1 MSEEELTYMDF
12 VKEAFNARPKL
23 KLIGGLPLNLMGMA
37 GFGVLGILNPG
48 FWLVG
53 AGLEIGYLLALSHSP
68 RFRNYVRGRR
78 LQEVKRARARNWRE
92 RQQAILETLGEEGK
106 ARFQAF
112 VDRIEEA
119 KANRGEEE
127 LAGLIGDVADD
138 GLHMLRWI
146 HLKLLASQE
155 TLQRQVDPSVR
166 KDLQAEL
173 DEFVRR
179 VEALGEKGDARIRH
193 SLEATITI
201 LRQRLKNLDD
211 AQNNLTYIDSELRR
225 IEHQAEL
232 IIEDAAL
239 ATDADQLSARID
251 AVTSTF
257 NETQEWMRLHK
268 ELLSEFE
275 TGDDDPAR
283 PPPNRVMAG

>member
-1 MSEEELTYMDF
+1 MNEEELTYMDF
-12 VKEAFNARPKL
+12 VKEAFNARPKV
-23 KLIGGLPLNLMGMA
+23 KLFGGLPLNLMGLA

-53 AGLEIGYLLALSHSP
+53 AGLEIGYLLAMSHSP

-78 LQEVKRARARNWRE
+78 LQEAKKARASNWRE
-92 RQQAILETLGEEGK
+92 RQEIILQDLGEAGQ
-106 ARFQAF
+106 ARFRAF
-112 VDRIEEA
+112 VERIEHA
-119 KANRGEEE
+119 KEDRGKEE

-155 TLQRQVDPSVR
+155 TLQRQVDPGVR
-166 KDLQAEL
+166 RDLQSEL

-179 VEALGEKGDARIRH
+179 VEALGTEGDSRIRH
-193 SLEATITI
+193 SLESTITI
-201 LRQRLKNLDD
+201 LRQRMKNLDN

-232 IIEDAAL
+232 IIEEAAL
-239 ATDADQLSARID
+239 ATDADQLSSRID

-268 ELLSEFE
+268 ELLSEFD

-283 PPPNRVMAG
+283 PPPTRVMAS

>member
-23 KLIGGLPLNLMGMA
+23 KLIGGLPLNWMGMA

-53 AGLEIGYLLALSHSP
+53 AGLEVGYLLAMSHSP

-78 LQEVKRARARNWRE
+78 IQEAKKARARNWRE
-92 RQQAILETLGEEGK
+92 RQEVILQNLGEASQ
-106 ARFQAF
+106 ARFRAF
-112 VDRIEEA
+112 VNRIENA
-119 KANRGEEE
+119 KADRGEEE
-127 LAGLIGDVADD
+127 LVGLIGDVADD

-155 TLQRQVDPSVR
+155 TLQRQVDPGVR
-166 KDLQAEL
+166 QDLKSEL

-179 VEALGEKGDARIRH
+179 VEALGMQGDSRIRH
-193 SLEATITI
+193 SLESTIEI

-211 AQNNLTYIDSELRR
+211 AQDNLTYIDSELRR

-232 IIEDAAL
+232 IIEEAAL
-239 ATDADQLSARID
+239 ATDADQLSSRID

-257 NETQEWMRLHK
+257 NETQEWMRLNK
-268 ELLSEFE
+268 ELLLEFD
-275 TGDDDPAR
+275 TGDDDPGR